1 MSKRIITAA
10 LVWALTLAVIVGC
23 GGKASEGDGAGDS
36 GDATTDAATTEE
48 IADAFADETDS
59 ETADGTADSA
69 DDGGFS
75 ISGDGFEFNAG
86 DSGIT
91 IRSEDGDVS
100 LQFGDDAA
108 IPDNF
113 PEDAPVYDG
122 LVITGAASG
131 AIGQEGFSVTG
142 QTPDPVAKVAEAL
155 KVAAE
160 GEGWKEEMVMSQGS
174 DTRMMSYSKDGRAL
188 NYVVSRTDDQTS
200 VHITVAAD

>member
-48 IADAFADETDS
+48 ATDAFADET
-59 ETADGTADSA
+59 ADSSEA
-69 DDGGFS
+69 AGFS

-100 LQFGDDAA
+100 LQFGDDAT

-174 DTRMMSYSKDGRAL
+174 DTRMMSYSKDSRAL

>member
-1 MSKRIITAA
+1 MA
-10 LVWALTLAVIVGC
+10 LVWALTLAAIVGC
-23 GGKASEGDGAGDS
+23 GGKASEGDGASDAD
-36 GDATTDAATTEE
+36 DATTDAATTEE
-48 IADAFADETDS
+48 ITDAFADETAS
-59 ETADGTADSA
+59 ETADDTADAS
-69 DDGGFS
+69 DNGGFS

-86 DSGIT
+86 DSRIT

-100 LQFGDDAA
+100 MQFGDDAA
-108 IPDNF
+108 IPENF
-113 PEDAPVYDG
+113 PDDAPVYDG

-131 AIGQEGFSVTG
+131 ALGQEGFSVTG

-174 DTRMMSYSKDGRAL
+174 DTRMMNYAKDGRAL
-188 NYVVSRTDDQTS
+188 NYVISRSDDQTS

>member
-1 MSKRIITAA
+1 MSKRTIGMA
-10 LVWALTLAVIVGC
+10 LVWALALAVIVGC
-23 GGKASEGDGAGDS
+23 GGKASNGDGAGDS

-48 IADAFADETDS
+48 TTDAFADETAD
-59 ETADGTADSA
+59 ETADAG

-100 LQFGDDAA
+100 LQFGDDAT

-131 AIGQEGFSVTG
+131 ALGQEGFSVTG

-188 NYVVSRTDDQTS
+188 NYVISKSDDQTS